1 MLRTLRFLLLP
12 VACLPLLAVLT
23 VVHAASGAT
32 DRPAVAMEF
41 PGRAPGPAEA
51 RAGSGELVVSNDFLA
66 CRWSLADGRLRPV
79 SVQDKASGQTIEF
92 AADSECFHLV
102 LGDGQRVSAS
112 EMKVVGA
119 PRVET
124 LPADPGS
131 ANLARRQAGKQIA
144 VRLAAP
150 DHGLEVEWRA
160 VLRDGSNYV
169 RPCVT
174 LRAKD
179 REIRLGTVAL
189 IDLGVRGDR
198 ARVMGQVPGSPV
210 VMDGFFFAYEHANS
224 ASSVQDGRTP
234 GNLAAGK
241 PVSAGGE
248 YQQLSPALA
257 VADDLNVARRIRCSL
272 DRHAP
277 LRVGEEVEQASV
289 IGLVPPGQLRRG
301 FLYYVERE
309 RAHPFRPFLHYNSWY
324 DVSWGDRRPTEA
336 QCLAAV
342 ELFGREL
349 VQKRGIRLECFL
361 WDDGWDDPQ
370 TLWQINKK
378 TFPNG
383 FAKLLEAARKYDSTL
398 GFWMSPW
405 GGYGEFRNQRLAYG
419 KQQGF
424 EIEEGGGFSMAG
436 PNYFKRFLETSLQ
449 MIRDCGC
456 NQFKYDGMN
465 AARVEQTEAMIRLIA
480 RLRQARPDLFVN
492 MTTGTWPSA
501 FYLWYGDSTWRG
513 GTDMGWRGKGS
524 KRQQWMTYR
533 DWDTYRGVV
542 LRGPLYPLNSIMTQG
557 FVHALHGTG
566 GELGNDPREIRDEVR
581 SFFASGTAVQE
592 LYVTPQ
598 KMTERNWDD
607 LAEAARWAH
616 ASADVLVDTHWVGG
630 DPDQGVYG
638 WAAWSRRKGVLALR
652 NPDSTRRGISI
663 DVAKVFE
670 LPEGAPREFVLHSPW
685 KEDADRPARTL
696 SAGTEFTFDLEP
708 FEVLV
713 FDAAPK

>member
-1 MLRTLRFLLLP
+1 MLRIPRFALLP
-12 VACLPLLAVLT
+12 MACLPLLAGLACM
-23 VVHAASGAT
+23 HARPGA
-32 DRPAVAMEF
+32 AGKSAMALEF
-41 PGRAPGPAEA
+41 PGRPPGAA
-51 RAGSGELVVSNDFLA
+51 AAKVDAQELVALNDLIA
-66 CRWSLADGRLRPV
+66 CRWALIDGRLRPA
-79 SVQDKASGQTIEF
+79 SVQDEPRGRTIEF
-92 AADSECFHLV
+92 ARDSECFQLV
-102 LGDGQRVSAS
+102 LGDGRTIRAS
-112 EMKVVGA
+112 EMKVIGS
-119 PRVET
+119 PRVES
-124 LPADPGS
+124 LPVDPGS
-131 ANLARRQAGKQIA
+131 ANAARRQAGVQIA
-144 VRLAAP
+144 VRLAAAN
-150 DHGLEVEWRA
+150 HGLEVEWRA

-179 REIRLGTVAL
+179 REIGLRTVAL
-189 IDLGVRGDR
+189 IDLGVRSDR
-198 ARVMGQVPGSPV
+198 ARVAGQVPGSPV

-224 ASSVQDGRTP
+224 SSSVQDDTQGA
-234 GNLAAGK
+234 GSGAA
-241 PVSAGGE
+241 PS
-248 YQQLSPALA
+248 
-257 VADDLNVARRIRCSL
+257 RRIRCGL
-272 DRHAP
+272 DRSAP

-289 IGLVPPGQLRRG
+289 IGLAPPGQLRRG

-342 ELFGREL
+342 ELFGQEL
-349 VQKRGIRLECFL
+349 VRKRGVKMKGFL

-378 TFPNG
+378 NFPNG
-383 FAKLLEAARKYDSTL
+383 FARLLEAARKYDSTL

-405 GGYGEFRNQRLAYG
+405 GGYGEFKNQRLAYG

-424 EIEEGGGFSMAG
+424 ETEGDGFSMAG
-436 PNYFKRFLETSLQ
+436 PQYFKRFLETSLE
-449 MIRDCGC
+449 MIRENGC
-456 NQFKYDGMN
+456 NHFKYDGMN

-480 RLRQARPDLFVN
+480 QLRQARPDLFVN
-492 MTTGTWPSA
+492 MTTGTWPSV

-513 GTDMGWRGKGS
+513 GGDMGWRGKGP

-542 LRGPLYPLNSIMTQG
+542 LRGPLYPLNSLMTQG
-557 FVHALHGTG
+557 FVHALHGTA
-566 GELGNDPREIRDEVR
+566 GELGDDPREIRDEIR

-598 KMTERNWDD
+598 KMTARHWDD

-616 ASADVLVDTHWVGG
+616 ANADVLVDTHWVGG

-638 WAAWSRRKGVLALR
+638 WAAWNRRKGILALR
-652 NPDSTRRGISI
+652 NPDSASRAISI
-663 DVAKVFE
+663 DIAKVFE
-670 LPEGAPREFVLHSPW
+670 LPDGAAREYTLRSPW
-685 KEDADRPARTL
+685 KEDGRRGDPALAL
-696 SAGTEFTFDLEP
+696 SAGKEFIFELKP